1 MARRLVA
8 GIVLALVTGVAARE
22 AVFTVD
28 PLATYRLGPGWAT
41 FGLALPK
48 GAARGAVSVGTLATQ
63 TDVKTRWPDGS
74 IRFAIVTARV
84 ISAGSYPI
92 APAPAVA
99 GSARATWPSASVE
112 LTIGPGKWLA
122 DLPAVPSDLWLAG
135 PVGTV
140 NAYTAIAEEWNRQNP
155 DTQVVTTFMGDEL
168 VKPALLPALNA
179 GTGPDIFEG
188 GIGPRKAGWYQDM
201 FPAGF
206 EGEDMPAS
214 ERWRAPQWL
223 AERAVKD
230 PRFPIA
236 MVEHVYYLLFGRKVL
251 QPPEDIDDPLFGG
264 KRRALLAQRALIE
277 EIAQHFTASKFN
289 LKVAIK
295 AMIASDFY
303 QADGLATLAE
313 HPQRQ
318 AELDDVG
325 IVRLLS
331 PEQLERKIAAIFGKR
346 WGRLNDAFQVLYGG
360 IDSITVTERNA
371 DPSGA
376 MGAIQ
381 RLMANDVS
389 CFHVARDFRLEPA
402 KRLLFP
408 QIEPDVVPGEEAANQ
423 KIRQAIVHLH
433 QRLLGHDR
441 APDHPE
447 IERTFALFSGII
459 TDAKA
464 QSRYEPR
471 DTYFCGGREA
481 FKTEDPHYTHR
492 AWRGVLTYLLRQHDF
507 LYE

>member
-1 MARRLVA
+1 M
-8 GIVLALVTGVAARE
+8 
-22 AVFTVD
+22 
-28 PLATYRLGPGWAT
+28 
-41 FGLALPK
+41 
-48 GAARGAVSVGTLATQ
+48 
-63 TDVKTRWPDGS
+63 
-74 IRFAIVTARV
+74 
-84 ISAGSYPI
+84 
-92 APAPAVA
+92 
-99 GSARATWPSASVE
+99 
-112 LTIGPGKWLA
+112 
-122 DLPAVPSDLWLAG
+122 
-135 PVGTV
+135 
-140 NAYTAIAEEWNRQNP
+140 
-155 DTQVVTTFMGDEL
+155 
-168 VKPALLPALNA
+168 
-179 GTGPDIFEG
+179 
-188 GIGPRKAGWYQDM
+188 
-201 FPAGF
+201 
-206 EGEDMPAS
+206 
-214 ERWRAPQWL
+214 
-223 AERAVKD
+223 
-230 PRFPIA
+230 
-236 MVEHVYYLLFGRKVL
+236 
-251 QPPEDIDDPLFGG
+251 
-264 KRRALLAQRALIE
+264 
-277 EIAQHFTASKFN
+277 
-289 LKVAIK
+289 
-295 AMIASDFY
+295 
-303 QADGLATLAE
+303 
-313 HPQRQ
+313 
-318 AELDDVG
+318 
-325 IVRLLS
+325 RLLG

-360 IDSITVTERNA
+360 IDSITVTERNV

-389 CFHVARDFRLEPA
+389 CYHVARDFRLEPA

-459 TDAKA
+459 ADANA